1 MAKGAGLPTS
11 GFGGMA
17 ASRIDQ
23 RRDETRRY
31 RNCGRAILSVT
42 MILLER
48 HPLMRFH
55 PVRLNKALGTSTRAR
70 TQTPPRAILAANLN
84 CWATPHAMSKRDRY
98 ILAAFM
104 ACTLIEFWLVARIT
118 QRSRIRDWAPPDS
131 WYVFNVALAGVVLVA
146 MVAVLRT
153 GRWWQRLVAL
163 VMCICPVTFIYDVC
177 RWSATIARQ

>member
-1 MAKGAGLPTS
+1 
-11 GFGGMA
+11 
-17 ASRIDQ
+17 
-23 RRDETRRY
+23 
-31 RNCGRAILSVT
+31 
-42 MILLER
+42 
-48 HPLMRFH
+48 
-55 PVRLNKALGTSTRAR
+55 
-70 TQTPPRAILAANLN
+70 
-84 CWATPHAMSKRDRY
+84 MSKRDRY

-118 QRSRIRDWAPPDS
+118 YMQRSRIRDWAPPDS

-163 VMCICPVTFIYDVC
+163 VMSICPVTFIYDVC